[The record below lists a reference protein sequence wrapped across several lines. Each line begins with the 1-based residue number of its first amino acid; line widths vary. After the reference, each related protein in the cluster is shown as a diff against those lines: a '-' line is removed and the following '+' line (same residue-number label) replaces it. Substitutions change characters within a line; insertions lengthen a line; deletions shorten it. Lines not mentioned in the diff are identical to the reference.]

1 MKLFKIFMALTAL
14 LVMVVLSQCSKSSS
28 GGGNNTGTDTTGN
41 NQPNDTLTYVYKT
54 GTEGYSCFR
63 IPALIKSA
71 KGTLLAFAEGRKNSC
86 ADNGD
91 INMVVKRSKDNG
103 VTWDTTITIWN
114 DGKNTCGNPVPVID
128 EQSGNIIL
136 LMSWNYGPDDIG
148 AINAGTSKDT
158 RRAFVTSSSDDGITW
173 STPKEI
179 TDSVKKPGWGWYA
192 TGPCH
197 GLQVKQGKY
206 AGRIV
211 IPCDFIDL
219 STKKGS
225 SHIIYSDDH
234 GASWKLG
241 GICQTD
247 NTNECS
253 VAELS
258 NGQLMLN
265 MRSSTGFRQVSTS
278 SDGGITWTASRQDY
292 NLIDPVCQGSLLNGQ
307 YNGAWQL
314 FFSNC
319 FNTTRTN
326 MAVRMSSNDGVN
338 WSKIYRVYDG
348 PSAYS
353 DLVLLPN
360 DQLGLLYEAGKSS
373 PYEGIAF
380 KSIALNKF
388 K

>member
-1 MKLFKIFMALTAL
+1 MKLFKIFTALTAL

-28 GGGNNTGTDTTGN
+28 GGGGNNTGTDTTGN

-179 TDSVKKPGWGWYA
+179 TDSVKA
-192 TGPCH
+192 RL
-197 GLQVKQGKY
+197 GLVCYRSLPWLAGK
-206 AGRIV
+206 AGKICRQNCYSVRLYRSEHKERIV
-211 IPCDFIDL
+211 
-219 STKKGS
+219 
-225 SHIIYSDDH
+225 
-234 GASWKLG
+234 
-241 GICQTD
+241 
-247 NTNECS
+247 
-253 VAELS
+253 
-258 NGQLMLN
+258 
-265 MRSSTGFRQVSTS
+265 
-278 SDGGITWTASRQDY
+278 
-292 NLIDPVCQGSLLNGQ
+292 
-307 YNGAWQL
+307 
-314 FFSNC
+314 
-319 FNTTRTN
+319 
-326 MAVRMSSNDGVN
+326 
-338 WSKIYRVYDG
+338 
-348 PSAYS
+348 AYY
-353 DLVLLPN
+353 L
-360 DQLGLLYEAGKSS
+360 
-373 PYEGIAF
+373 
-380 KSIALNKF
+380 
-388 K
+388 